1 MKGPVPWDECN
12 EDELL
17 QKWLDYFRM
26 LVALND
32 IKFPRS
38 YKPNHTDGSVLPT
51 LVTFGDGNPNS
62 CGATYSA
69 RLKDWICV
77 NSDTQFDDHYHFIDS
92 SIVQAMIKKTSYG
105 FNTFAGLRI
114 GEIQQKTNED
124 KWLHIESSQN
134 IADILTRGAA
144 PNLLVAG
151 SSWQNG
157 PEWLSLSSSEWP
169 VSLACDFKDPVIYQ
183 EIQKFQLKYCMVK
196 GK

>member
-1 MKGPVPWDECN
+1 MSAI
-12 EDELL
+12 L
-17 QKWLDYFRM
+17 QKGETVRNEL
-26 LVALND
+26 
-32 IKFPRS
+32 
-38 YKPNHTDGSVLPT
+38 
-51 LVTFGDGNPNS
+51 

-134 IADILTRGAA
+134 IAAR
-144 PNLLVAG
+144 NLLVAG
-151 SSWQNG
+151 SSLQSG

-169 VSLACDFKDPVIYQ
+169 RILLLIKKFKS
-183 EIQKFQLKYCMVK
+183 FS
-196 GK
+196 